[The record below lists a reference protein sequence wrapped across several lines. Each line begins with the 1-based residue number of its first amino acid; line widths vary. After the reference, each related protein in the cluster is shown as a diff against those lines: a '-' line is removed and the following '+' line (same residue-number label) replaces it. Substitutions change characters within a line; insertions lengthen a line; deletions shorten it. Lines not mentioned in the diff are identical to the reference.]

1 MLKLI
6 AKFDYFNVLAMVHDI
21 HFKCTE
27 ICTLET
33 PVAENNFWLDQINGN
48 DFKDENGNGHFFQ
61 GWSYVKLFC

>member
-1 MLKLI
+1 
-6 AKFDYFNVLAMVHDI
+6 MVHDI

-48 DFKDENGNGHFFQ
+48 DFKDENGNGNFFQ